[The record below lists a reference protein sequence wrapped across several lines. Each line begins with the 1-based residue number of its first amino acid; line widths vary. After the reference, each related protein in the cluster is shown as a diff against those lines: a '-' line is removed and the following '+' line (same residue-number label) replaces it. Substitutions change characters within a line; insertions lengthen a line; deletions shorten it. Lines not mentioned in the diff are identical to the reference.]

1 MMLLLTI
8 ILIKLQMQTIT
19 LFKIE
24 GVFILRA
31 QGASFH
37 NGFGFQLPFDKANIE
52 NVSGDLFGDWA
63 ESNGDLYN
71 DWWKNENGYRNASNI
86 YVPLIEDMEKEVFS
100 CRH

>member
-71 DWWKNENGYRNASNI
+71 DWWKMKMDTEMHLTYM
-86 YVPLIEDMEKEVFS
+86 YL
-100 CRH
+100 